1 MNRVINA
8 GYVWG
13 VSHIFGLLS
22 TQRHLT
28 HEQRLQFKKDGRPC
42 PKVTLKNRSSDS
54 VYETYQ
60 WICGDAEKNTYFC
73 WPCLVMGDIKAVYL
87 FFHFPRSI
95 LNNNFNNEFLT

>member
-1 MNRVINA
+1 MNRVINE

-42 PKVTLKNRSSDS
+42 PKVTLKNRSSYS

-73 WPCLVMGDIKAVYL
+73 WPSLVMGDIKAVYL